1 MAAPAK
7 PSFVTELGT
16 HLGDS
21 AVVHRSSR
29 AARDDDADMLD
40 RAARRAGRRA
50 DMQRPPPA
58 WFIGR
63 ATNRHTAYPNNLELA
78 LLKGPN
84 FVGMFE
90 PLQHHIHVLNHRPA
104 SVSVTDRATAAVRQ
118 ALRHGATSRSRSSST
133 HKSCR
138 PARRKQRN

>member
-50 DMQRPPPA
+50 DMQRPSPA

-63 ATNRHTAYPNNLELA
+63 AANRHAAYPNNLELA
-78 LLKGPN
+78 LVKGSN
-84 FVGMFE
+84 FVRLLE
-90 PLQHHIHVLNHRPA
+90 PLQHHIHVLNHCRA
-104 SVSVTDRATAAVRQ
+104 SAPVTDR
-118 ALRHGATSRSRSSST
+118 
-133 HKSCR
+133 
-138 PARRKQRN
+138 